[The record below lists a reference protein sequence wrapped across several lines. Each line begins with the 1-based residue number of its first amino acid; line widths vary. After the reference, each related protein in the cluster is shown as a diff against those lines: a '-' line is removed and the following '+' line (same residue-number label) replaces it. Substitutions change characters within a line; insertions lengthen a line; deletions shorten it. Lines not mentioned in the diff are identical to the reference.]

1 MVMPASVAILN
12 TSLVMEFLVIGIL
25 SSNITSMPHLPLR
38 KSCGQPQK
46 PILLVVPNRNWS
58 IQYHFGNYKDRKKL
72 GLQKIGR
79 CFFSNW

>member
-12 TSLVMEFLVIGIL
+12 TSLVMEVLVIGIL

-46 PILLVVPNRNWS
+46 PILLVAKSKLVNS
-58 IQYHFGNYKDRKKL
+58 ISFR
-72 GLQKIGR
+72 
-79 CFFSNW
+79 